1 MRERSVAGAR
11 DGNRSRRVRG
21 DGGTLKPRPRSADEP
36 LVALRTAVYLAL
48 VLGLAGVCALKG
60 KWGFVVLG
68 FLLPLLWVIGAVK
81 VAKPR
86 SWWAKQYY
94 GDATMSEAQQHF
106 VVFKRYK
113 PPSTRD

>member
-1 MRERSVAGAR
+1 M
-11 DGNRSRRVRG
+11 
-21 DGGTLKPRPRSADEP
+21 
-36 LVALRTAVYLAL
+36 ALSTAAYIAIA
-48 VLGLAGVCALKG
+48 LGLAGVCALKG

-68 FLLPLLWVIGAVK
+68 FLVPLLWLIGAVK

-94 GDATMSEAQQHF
+94 GDATMSEAEQHF

-113 PPSTRD
+113 PPSAGD